1 LGETFKNPDQAGFNP
16 SNRGGG
22 MGEAQLQGEITNVA
36 DYIKQEYERIVKEDV
51 NRAEVLRLEQ
61 GDNIVTVFIS
71 EPWRRVNTKFGE
83 KIAIPVFDKKGEK
96 KIILVGQKSRL
107 YKAIIKALAES
118 LKKDGG
124 DLESVVLSIYKVG
137 SGLKASYDVKVVEE
151 HRRRKEGKRK

>member
-22 MGEAQLQGEITNVA
+22 MGEAQLQGEITDVA
-36 DYIKQEYERIVKEDV
+36 GYIKQEYERIVKEDV

-61 GDNIVTVFIS
+61 GDNIVTVFMS
-71 EPWRRVNTKFGE
+71 EPWR
-83 KIAIPVFDKKGEK
+83 
-96 KIILVGQKSRL
+96 KSRL

-118 LKKDGG
+118 LKKDGE
-124 DLESVVLSIYKVG
+124 DLEGVVLSIYKVG